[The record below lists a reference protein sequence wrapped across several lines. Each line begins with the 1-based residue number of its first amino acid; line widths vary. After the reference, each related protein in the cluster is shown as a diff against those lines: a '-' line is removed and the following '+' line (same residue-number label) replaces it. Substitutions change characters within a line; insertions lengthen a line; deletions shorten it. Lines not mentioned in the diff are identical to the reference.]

1 VTKRILKSIPKPLS
15 RKSKSG
21 QAVELGT
28 RYGRDVVGAKHVA
41 PGVAARS
48 ERTTVKGEPL
58 PPRDRR
64 SVPATQAK
72 NRFGEILQTARDSGP
87 VFIERHGQAQA
98 VVLGIEAYN
107 KLTSNQRSSQE
118 RELDY
123 WTREFDAL
131 HVRMQTHDA
140 RQAVDALFSATDA
153 ELNRRSA
160 RARARA

>member
-1 VTKRILKSIPKPLS
+1 MAKRTLKSIPKSLS
-15 RKSKSG
+15 RKSK
-21 QAVELGT
+21 ALG
-28 RYGRDVVGAKHVA
+28 VGA
-41 PGVAARS
+41 RS
-48 ERTTVKGEPL
+48 GRTT
-58 PPRDRR
+58 
-64 SVPATQAK
+64 VPATQAK

-107 KLTSNQRSSQE
+107 KLTANERSSQE

-131 HVRMQTHDA
+131 HARMQTRNA
-140 RQAVDALFSATDA
+140 RRAVDALFAATDA
-153 ELNRRSA
+153 ELNRRST

>member
-1 VTKRILKSIPKPLS
+1 MARRTLKNIPKSLS
-15 RKSKSG
+15 RKSQTG
-21 QAVELGT
+21 QFVDSGT
-28 RYGRDVVGAKHVA
+28 RHGRDVVVTRNVARDVVGA
-41 PGVAARS
+41 RS
-48 ERTTVKGEPL
+48 ERTIARGEPL

-98 VVLGIEAYN
+98 VVLGIDTYN
-107 KLTSNQRSSQE
+107 KLTSNERSSQE

-131 HVRMQTHDA
+131 HARMQTHKA
-140 RQAVDALFSATDA
+140 RRAVDALFSATDA
-153 ELNRRSA
+153 ELNRKDS
-160 RARARA
+160 